1 MGGEDVG
8 SDDEQYLNPDV
19 GPPSDSDES
28 EEEEQYEGRKSR
40 NAKLQ
45 KKRSRAQAIE
55 AITGAAVAADA
66 SDGEIDSDDGAL
78 QSSSKRSKKVQDS
91 SSGGAGPQSQ
101 RKLLLEAARGI
112 AKEKT
117 DVQAAFLWTC
127 YTHALR
133 MKGKEVNEDDKFE
146 ADQFYAPGT
155 ISKKNK
161 SQKQSQS
168 SKKNKGG
175 EGDGPMSMATYLKG
189 GALTSMKRLKKWKQ
203 TGSPMVLIVCI
214 SARRAVQVLKQ
225 LSPLN
230 VRAAKLFAKHMD
242 LDEQITILRTNSF
255 GIAVGTPNRLL
266 KLVESGGNGGDGSGS
281 DSDSDDSDDDS
292 GSTGGALS
300 LDGTE
305 LLVIDNHEDS
315 KAFTVCTMNDTAP
328 DLMQFLHK
336 AVVPQM
342 RKRKTLKIA
351 MF

>member
-1 MGGEDVG
+1 MGGDDVG

-19 GPPSDSDES
+19 GAPSDSDELS
-28 EEEEQYEGRKSR
+28 DEEEQYEGRKSR

-55 AITGAAVAADA
+55 AIAGAITADT
-66 SDGEIDSDDGAL
+66 SKGEGDSDDSGV
-78 QSSSKRSKKVQDS
+78 QSSSKRSKKAHA
-91 SSGGAGPQSQ
+91 SSGGAGPQLQ

-112 AKEKT
+112 GKEKP

-133 MKGKEVNEDDKFE
+133 MKGKVVNDDDKFG
-146 ADQFYAPGT
+146 ADHFYAPGT
-155 ISKKNK
+155 VSKKNK
-161 SQKQSQS
+161 SQKQSQQN
-168 SKKNKGG
+168 SKKNKG
-175 EGDGPMSMATYLKG
+175 EGGPLSIATYLKG
-189 GALTSMKRLKKWKQ
+189 GALTSMKRLKKWKH
-203 TGSPMVLIVCI
+203 TGSPMVIIVCI
-214 SARRAVQVLKQ
+214 SARRAVQILKQ
-225 LSPLN
+225 LAPLN

-242 LDEQITILRTNSF
+242 LDEQITMLRTNSF

-266 KLVESGGNGGDGSGS
+266 KLIESGDGGSGSGS
-281 DSDSDDSDDDS
+281 DSDDSDGPAAAS
-292 GSTGGALS
+292 GALS
-300 LDGTE
+300 LNVTE

>member
-19 GPPSDSDES
+19 GPPSDSEES
-28 EEEEQYEGRKSR
+28 DEEEQYEGRKSR

-55 AITGAAVAADA
+55 AITGAAAAADT
-66 SDGEIDSDDGAL
+66 SDDEEDSNKGAF
-78 QSSSKRSKKVQDS
+78 QSSSKRPKKVQDS

-133 MKGKEVNEDDKFE
+133 MKGKEVDEDDKFE

-189 GALTSMKRLKKWKQ
+189 GALTSMKRLKKWKH
-203 TGSPMVLIVCI
+203 TASPMVLIVCI

-242 LDEQITILRTNSF
+242 LEEQITMLRTNSF

-266 KLVESGGNGGDGSGS
+266 KLVESCGNGGDGSE
-281 DSDSDDSDDDS
+281 SDSDDSEDS
-292 GSTGGALS
+292 VSTDGALS
-300 LDGTE
+300 LEDTE